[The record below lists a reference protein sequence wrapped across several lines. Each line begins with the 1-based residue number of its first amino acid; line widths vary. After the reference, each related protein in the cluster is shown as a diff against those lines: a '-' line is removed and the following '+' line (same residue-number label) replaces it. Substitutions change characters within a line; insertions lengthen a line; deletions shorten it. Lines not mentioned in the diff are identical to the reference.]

1 MMTPITAI
9 TEPIK
14 DLNVGLSF
22 SNFIEKGII
31 TRGDNATTDSTI
43 RVSYTH
49 LRAHET

>member
-43 RVSYTH
+43 PAGKSFTF
-49 LRAHET
+49 RAH